1 MMRHL
6 RHWPMHLAL
15 ALISALMLVPFY
27 WVLKTS
33 LTGENIFAY
42 PPSLLPHDP
51 NPFYFVD
58 VWYAIPFLR
67 YLINSVVVSRHRRR
81 RQRVSQR
88 HGRLCADAR
97 LPGQGRDHHAV
108 PVAA

>member
-1 MMRHL
+1 MARRL
-6 RHWPMHLAL
+6 RPRRRSHWAVHFAL
-15 ALISALMLVPFY
+15 ALISALMLIPFY

-42 PPSLLPHDP
+42 PPSLLPHDA

-67 YLINSVVVSRHRRR
+67 YLFQYFLIESRR
-81 RQRVSQR
+81 
-88 HGRLCADAR
+88 AR
-97 LPGQGRDHHAV
+97 FV
-108 PVAA
+108 P